1 MRMERDVLQGNIFY
15 SSTLPKIRMKVHY
28 DLEYIGKTETA
39 KFVEYTDWEGGSP
52 VDRESYL
59 FAHTEDNRILEGVL
73 IRISKLR
80 AEGGYW
86 LPDLFA
92 RIKNQ
97 LDSGTMKIQ
106 GRRYQYSVFGSSR
119 VFLRYERD
127 FLTDKGYLIP
137 NCFMVKG
144 LGRIVD
150 ADARTLMYILYMED
164 PSRIRGRK
172 YSCRDWNNANMLTT
186 EQKEFLKEF
195 TDRSDNNV
203 QILPNV

>member
-1 MRMERDVLQGNIFY
+1 MRIQRDVLQGNIFY
-15 SSTLPKIRMKVHY
+15 SPALPKIRMKIHS
-28 DLEYIGKTETA
+28 DLEYLGKAETTRR
-39 KFVEYTDWEGGSP
+39 VEYTDWEGGSP

-59 FAHTEDNRILEGVL
+59 FTRTQDNRILEGVL
-73 IRISKLR
+73 IRISTLR
-80 AEGGYW
+80 AADGYW

-92 RIKNQ
+92 RIKNK

-119 VFLRYERD
+119 VFLRYEWD

-164 PSRIRGRK
+164 PSRFRGRK
-172 YSCRDWNNANMLTT
+172 YSCRDWNNVNILTA

-195 TDRSDNNV
+195 TDRSDKNV
-203 QILPNV
+203 EIL